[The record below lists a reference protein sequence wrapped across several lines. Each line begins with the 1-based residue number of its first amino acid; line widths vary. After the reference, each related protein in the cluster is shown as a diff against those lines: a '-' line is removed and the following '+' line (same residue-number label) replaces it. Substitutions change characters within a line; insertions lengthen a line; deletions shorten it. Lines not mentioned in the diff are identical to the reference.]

1 MQAIDDEIEISKAEA
16 RALLKHASTDVTRKH
31 LASVHFALNGKATA
45 VATDGHRLARCEV
58 DASGGFEWTALVPR
72 DALESAAKM
81 ASPKVPIRVKPKC
94 LAVGDA
100 TVAYD
105 ENDLK
110 FPPYEQ
116 VIPAPS
122 DKPEPGVAVNTAYLA
137 SLDLVGRACE
147 SRSVAARIYPAGAL
161 DPVRFDVG
169 TGGEYPWTVVIM
181 PVRV

>member
-1 MQAIDDEIEISKAEA
+1 
-16 RALLKHASTDVTRKH
+16 
-31 LASVHFALNGKATA
+31 
-45 VATDGHRLARCEV
+45 
-58 DASGGFEWTALVPR
+58 
-72 DALESAAKM
+72 
-81 ASPKVPIRVKPKC
+81 VKPKS

-105 ENDLK
+105 ENPDVK

-116 VIPAPS
+116 VIPPRS

-137 SLDLVGRACE
+137 SLDLVGRAVE

-169 TGGEYPWTVVIM
+169 TGGSNGSYPWTVVIM